1 MIKNWL
7 LLRLFSKPNTVST
20 LYLQGLSKQSNSV
33 KDVQNFQNK
42 EFLLDNTIFTAKKTF
57 QDLLISKQTTPYS
70 FEAEF

>member
-33 KDVQNFQNK
+33 KDVKNFPNK
-42 EFLLDNTIFTAKKTF
+42 ELSLIIQFLQQQRFTNFKTDYPVQF
-57 QDLLISKQTTPYS
+57 
-70 FEAEF
+70 